1 MNLDRS
7 EVAMVTKRE
16 KFSSQVDELI
26 LADARALAHS
36 QGRQFQAILEEA
48 LTEYLERHQ
57 TEHPRAHVMEAFG
70 LSMDEF
76 DDLYQKLAQIRE
88 FKFN

>member
-1 MNLDRS
+1 
-7 EVAMVTKRE
+7 MVNKRE
-16 KFSSQVDELI
+16 KFSSQADEQI
-26 LADARALAHS
+26 LAAARAFAHT
-36 QGRQFQAILEEA
+36 QGRQFQSILEEA

-57 TEHPRAHVMEAFG
+57 AEHSRAHAMEAFG

-88 FKFN
+88 FKLN

>member
-1 MNLDRS
+1 MS
-7 EVAMVTKRE
+7 TKRE
-16 KFSSQVDELI
+16 KFSSQADEKI
-26 LADARALAHS
+26 LADTRALAHS
-36 QGRQFQAILEEA
+36 QGRQFQSILEEA

-57 TEHPRAHVMEAFG
+57 VERPRAHVMEAFG

-88 FKFN
+88 FKLG